1 MRSFM
6 YPENTNRNNKSTRN
20 AFPIFVRKEDKDL
33 VKSLANSTDG
43 YLRLYERESNTEFS
57 VSVEYVRV
65 LHENER
71 NSSIEITQAD
81 SQTAAKVAEDLLSQ
95 QIQGVNFRAQNSTN
109 FFCSFKTNTLYT
121 NN

>member
-1 MRSFM
+1 M